1 MGDWLSCKDLQL
13 YTFSSCLTRL
23 VHFLLKHFSWKE
35 RRQGEQSNLQN
46 LWIHPCMWSMS
57 WALTRLMK
65 FPEHG
70 ILVIVGRKSTNA
82 CHGWLLPACI
92 TNSSFI
98 EITLCLLSHFPSFSL
113 QRFIGTSCL
122 FLVITSYCYGL
133 YVVCNCRKIQPWN
146 DACLLWFSLHQCQ
159 SSLCQLKVSLL
170 CDQVRRCSFV
180 CLFYINVSKP
190 ESASEF
196 ECCFV
201 IFVQDNV
208 W

>member
-13 YTFSSCLTRL
+13 HTFSLCLTRL

-57 WALTRLMK
+57 WALMHLMK

-70 ILVIVGRKSTNA
+70 ILVSVGRKSINA
-82 CHGWLLPACI
+82 SHGWLLPACI

-113 QRFIGTSCL
+113 QCFIGASCL
-122 FLVITSYCYGL
+122 FLVITSDCYGL
-133 YVVCNCRKIQPWN
+133 YVVCNCRRFNHEMMPVCFDSHCISAKVLYANWK
-146 DACLLWFSLHQCQ
+146 SL
-159 SSLCQLKVSLL
+159 
-170 CDQVRRCSFV
+170 
-180 CLFYINVSKP
+180 
-190 ESASEF
+190 
-196 ECCFV
+196 CFV
-201 IFVQDNV
+201 IKSAGAHLSASFTSMFLKQKVPLNLNAAL
-208 W
+208 